1 LNRRWRLRALVH
13 NRRVTHDS
21 LELIERARRRLQD
34 NDLPFSVAGGVAE
47 EAIAAAEQTLDCK
60 FPPSYRGFLRRFGGL
75 TLPARLSTIQQF
87 VGLSGGSAEGTVVD
101 RTNTARVE
109 NRLGDRFVIVA
120 IGVEHG
126 EWFCLDVDRPDA
138 AGECPVMLF
147 DARDNQ
153 IDQQFYDDFDSML
166 REVLTFVL
174 ETLDALDAEGDL
186 DVAAESRAA
195 SRSYAT

>member
-1 LNRRWRLRALVH
+1 VRALVH

-34 NDLPFSVAGGVAE
+34 NDLPFSVAGGVPE
-47 EAIAAAEQTLDCK
+47 EAVAAAEHALECR
-60 FPPSYRGFLRRFGGL
+60 FPPSYRSFLRRFGAV
-75 TLPARLSTIQQF
+75 TLPPHLSTIHQF
-87 VGLSGGSAEGTVVD
+87 VGLPAGSNGVVE
-101 RTNTARVE
+101 RTTTARVE
-109 NRLGDRFVIVA
+109 NRLGDRFVIIG

-153 IDQQFYDDFDSML
+153 LDQQFYDDFDSML
-166 REVLTFVL
+166 REVLSFVL
-174 ETLDALDAEGDL
+174 ETLDAEEELGI
-186 DVAAESRAA
+186 AAESRTA

>member
-1 LNRRWRLRALVH
+1 VH

-21 LELIERARRRLQD
+21 LELIERARRRLSD
-34 NDLPFSVAGGVAE
+34 NDLPFSVAGGVPE
-47 EAIAAAEQTLDCK
+47 EAIASAEAALECR
-60 FPPSYRGFLRRFGGL
+60 FPPSYRSFLRRFGAL
-75 TLPARLSTIQQF
+75 TLPPRLSTIHQF
-87 VGLSGGSAEGTVVD
+87 VGLPADSNGGVVE

-109 NRLGDRFVIVA
+109 NRLGDRYVIVG
-120 IGVEHG
+120 IGTELG

-153 IDQQFYDDFDSML
+153 LDQQFYDDFDSML

-174 ETLDALDAEGDL
+174 ETLDSEEELGIAT
-186 DVAAESRAA
+186 ESRAA